1 MDIQSSGMAADTVDV
16 MHRDTSSPHRL
27 RFTTGSGMAG
37 RLARRLREV
46 LVLDVRRPEA
56 RALALLAVEEVA
68 ANILE
73 HGYGGTRG
81 KPIEVLVRIRE
92 PEVFEVTIK
101 DRARMIDISRIP
113 PGNLKKLAKQQ
124 AERGRGLALV
134 QILTREMNHQ
144 ERLGG
149 GNVTTLVF
157 DAEHLSEIAR
167 EHSRGA
173 A

>member
-1 MDIQSSGMAADTVDV
+1 
-16 MHRDTSSPHRL
+16 
-27 RFTTGSGMAG
+27 MAG
-37 RLARRLREV
+37 RLARRLREA

-56 RALALLAVEEVA
+56 RALTLLAVEEVV

-73 HGYGGTRG
+73 HGYDGETGR
-81 KPIEVLVRIRE
+81 PIEVGVLIRE

-101 DRARMIDISRIP
+101 DRARLIDITRIQS
-113 PGNLKKLAKQQ
+113 GNLKKLARER

-134 QILTREMNHQ
+134 HLLTRTMNHL
-144 ERLGG
+144 ERVGG
-149 GNVTTLVF
+149 GNVIVLEF

-167 EHSRGA
+167 EHSRDA

>member
-1 MDIQSSGMAADTVDV
+1 
-16 MHRDTSSPHRL
+16 
-27 RFTTGSGMAG
+27 MAG

-46 LVLDVRRPEA
+46 LILHVRRPEA
-56 RALALLAVEEVA
+56 RALALLAVEETA

-73 HGYGGTRG
+73 HGYGGKTG
-81 KPIEVLVRIRE
+81 KPLEVVVRIRE
-92 PEVFEVTIK
+92 PEVFEVTLK
-101 DRARMIDISRIP
+101 DRARVLDITRLR
-113 PGNLKKLAKQQ
+113 PGNLKKLARKQ

-134 QILTREMNHQ
+134 QLLTRNMNY
-144 ERLGG
+144 RKRAGG
-149 GNVTTLVF
+149 GNVITLVF